1 VLRFALV
8 IAPIAFATLA
18 RADRVEPAAPPPLP
32 PGLQLRRPPQPPPAE
47 VGELAK
53 QLVGAYACKGVQLAT
68 DGSSSPLVA
77 KLAVKLALDGAWIE
91 SSLVETKAGGI
102 KLDDYRTYDGV
113 AKQWTRIQLAS
124 TTGHAIS
131 TSLGERGGMWTWE
144 GTSTSPHDT
153 LQLRDYEQLGDRQI
167 KLSGEAM
174 LGGAWQKLYDVTCIR

>member
-1 VLRFALV
+1 MASGS
-8 IAPIAFATLA
+8 PA
-18 RADRVEPAAPPPLP
+18 RADRATPAAPPPLAPGPQP
-32 PGLQLRRPPQPPPAE
+32 PRPPQPPPAE
-47 VGELAK
+47 IGELAK
-53 QLVGAYACKGVQLAT
+53 QLVGAYACKGVQLAM

-131 TSLGERGGMWTWE
+131 SSLGERGGIWTWE

-153 LQLRDYEQLGDRQI
+153 LQLRDYEQPGDRQI
-167 KLSGEAM
+167 ELWGEAM
-174 LGGAWQKLYDVTCIR
+174 LGGAWQKLYDVTCTR